1 MELQIHIADSTGDAV
16 IISPGPDGEL
26 AYTRISPVQDFLL
39 SSNFNHAIPGNGKQG
54 WRYDTAYTM
63 LSQTNTYTS
72 EYARDVLD
80 AVKLDMVTTFTLTST
95 VADLKKREI
104 TIFYLSQFNE
114 GVTLSIDD
122 ELIKGQRILPLE
134 DFFSSSTVEA
144 GKTAYRKF
152 KIRFRAAQA
161 GFILLVGCNL
171 LFVFLFLRKRIR
183 RHKP

>member
-1 MELQIHIADSTGDAV
+1 MRFQEMGSKV
-16 IISPGPDGEL
+16 
-26 AYTRISPVQDFLL
+26 
-39 SSNFNHAIPGNGKQG
+39 

-95 VADLKKREI
+95 VADLKKRET

-152 KIRFRAAQA
+152 KIRFRAAQSR
-161 GFILLVGCNL
+161 
-171 LFVFLFLRKRIR
+171 FLFFWSDAICFLFFSSFESEFVDTS
-183 RHKP
+183 HKPLNTLRIKRLRIQEKHRPVSTGRFS